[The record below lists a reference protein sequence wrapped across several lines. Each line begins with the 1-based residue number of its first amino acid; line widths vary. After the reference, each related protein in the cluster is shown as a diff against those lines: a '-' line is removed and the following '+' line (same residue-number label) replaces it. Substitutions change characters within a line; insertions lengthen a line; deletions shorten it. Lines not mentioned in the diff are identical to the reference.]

1 MTAGTQ
7 SGRVF
12 VLKGKGVPRLHAGGR
27 GDLQV
32 RANLVIPTDLTD
44 EQKDLLRQLAE
55 SFGTPVSDE
64 DRGILGKIKDA
75 LS

>member
-1 MTAGTQ
+1 
-7 SGRVF
+7 
-12 VLKGKGVPRLHAGGR
+12 
-27 GDLQV
+27 V
-32 RANLVIPTDLTD
+32 RANVVIPTDLTD

-75 LS
+75 LSRP